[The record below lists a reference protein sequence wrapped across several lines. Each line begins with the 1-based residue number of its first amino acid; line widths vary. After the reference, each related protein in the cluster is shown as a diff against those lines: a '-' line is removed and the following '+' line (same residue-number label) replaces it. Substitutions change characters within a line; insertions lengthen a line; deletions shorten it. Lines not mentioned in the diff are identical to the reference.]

1 MTQLIPDDLEKKKII
16 VFHADDHELLRHGVK
31 KCLDRFPDID
41 VTKGVG
47 NGKELLKLLE
57 TEIPDIILLDFQMP
71 VMDGRETLTKI
82 KEKYPYLKVIVL
94 TLHDDEDTIKKMMR
108 LGANSFVSLNELSDK
123 IAEAIRC
130 VHLFNYFYSESIE
143 RAFLGP
149 RPLFER
155 IGREFTVKEQQL
167 LDLLAENKTESQIA
181 DIMDISKRTV
191 AALIVKLNRRRHGKD
206 DN

>member
-1 MTQLIPDDLEKKKII
+1 MTQLIPDKLEEKKII
-16 VFHADDHELLRHGVK
+16 VFHADDHELLRYGVK
-31 KCLDRFPDID
+31 KSLERWPEIDII
-41 VTKGVG
+41 KGIS

-57 TEIPDIILLDFQMP
+57 TEIPDVILLDFQMP
-71 VMDGRETLTKI
+71 VMDGRETLTRI
-82 KEKYPYLKVIVL
+82 KEKYPYLKVIIL
-94 TLHDDEDTIKKMMR
+94 TMHNDEDTIKKMMR
-108 LGANSFVSLNELSDK
+108 LGANSFVTLYEMSDK
-123 IAEAIRC
+123 IAEAILC
-130 VHLFNYFYSESIE
+130 VHQFNYFYSEAIE

-181 DIMDISKRTV
+181 DTMDISKRTV
-191 AALIVKLNRRRHGKD
+191 AALIEKLNRRRHGRD